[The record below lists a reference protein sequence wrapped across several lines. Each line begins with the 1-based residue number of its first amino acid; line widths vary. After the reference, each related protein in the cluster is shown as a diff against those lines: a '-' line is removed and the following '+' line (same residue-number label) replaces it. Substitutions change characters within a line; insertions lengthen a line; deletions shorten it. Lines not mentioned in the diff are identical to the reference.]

1 MASLSLINFTC
12 DFGCFLMVKDV
23 PGGDRH
29 IYTAH
34 IFAGKTLMK
43 NVGFIGWRG
52 MVGSVPCN
60 AWLKSATS
68 TPFALSSFLFSAW
81 SGCAVFWRNHW
92 HTSGCFDLEALKALD
107 IIVTC
112 QGGDLPTKSI
122 QSFVKADG
130 KVTGL
135 TSIISAHER

>member
-12 DFGCFLMVKDV
+12 DFAAFCMVKDV

-29 IYTAH
+29 IYTAQSLQE
-34 IFAGKTLMK
+34 KTLMK

-52 MVGSVPCN
+52 MAAPFSCN

-68 TPFALSSFLFSAW
+68 TPFALLLFYFSAW

-92 HTSGCFDLEALKALD
+92 QLQDAFDLEALKALD

-112 QGGDLPTKSI
+112 RAAIIPTKSI

-130 KVTGL
+130 KVL
-135 TSIISAHER
+135 D